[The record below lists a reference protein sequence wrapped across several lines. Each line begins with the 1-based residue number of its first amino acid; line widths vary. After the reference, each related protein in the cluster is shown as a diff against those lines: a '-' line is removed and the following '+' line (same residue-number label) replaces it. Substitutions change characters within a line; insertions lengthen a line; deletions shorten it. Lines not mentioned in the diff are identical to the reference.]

1 MKISRGKGEKIDF
14 NQVEPIEAEL
24 LKQIPAAT
32 QGEDDPKVKSRLYPD
47 PGGDAGAG
55 AALSADWEELVR
67 PDLEHLF
74 LSSRRVVEGDLTQM
88 KERRGL
94 ATLSIPLGHADA
106 WLNALNQARLVLA
119 TRYEFTDSELLQY
132 EPPVIFSRRDLA
144 LLQINFYAAIQER
157 LIEALEGRLR

>member
-1 MKISRGKGEKIDF
+1 MRINRGKGEKIDF
-14 NQVEPIEAEL
+14 SQVEPIEAEL

-47 PGGDAGAG
+47 PGGSAEAGLA
-55 AALSADWEELVR
+55 ADWEELVR

-74 LSSRRVVEGDLTQM
+74 LSSRRVVEEDLALIR
-88 KERRGL
+88 ERRGF
-94 ATLSIPLGHADA
+94 ATLSLPLAHADA
-106 WLNALNQARLVLA
+106 WLNVLNQARLVLA
-119 TRYEFTDSELLQY
+119 TRYEFTDTELLQY

>member
-1 MKISRGKGEKIDF
+1 MRISRGKGERIDF
-14 NQVEPIEAEL
+14 SQIEPIEAEL

-47 PGGDAGAG
+47 PGGSVETSLA
-55 AALSADWEELVR
+55 ADWEELVR

-74 LSSRRVVEGDLTQM
+74 LSSRRAVEEDVAQI
-88 KERRGL
+88 KEKKRGF
-94 ATLSIPLGHADA
+94 ATLSVPLAHADA

-119 TRYEFTDSELLQY
+119 TRHEFTEAELLQY

>member
-1 MKISRGKGEKIDF
+1 MRISRAKGEKIDF
-14 NQVEPIEAEL
+14 SHVEPIEAEL

-47 PGGDAGAG
+47 PGGAGTGFA
-55 AALSADWEELVR
+55 ADWEELVR

-74 LSSRRVVEGDLTQM
+74 LSSRRVVENDLAQI
-88 KERRGL
+88 KERRGF
-94 ATLSIPLGHADA
+94 ATLSIPLTHADA

-119 TRYEFTDSELLQY
+119 TRYEFTDAELLQY

-144 LLQINFYAAIQER
+144 LLQINFYASIQER
-157 LIEALEGRLR
+157 LIEALEGRLK

>member
-1 MKISRGKGEKIDF
+1 MRISRGKGEKIDF

-32 QGEDDPKVKSRLYPD
+32 QGEDEPKVKSRLYPD
-47 PGGDAGAG
+47 PGASAGAG
-55 AALSADWEELVR
+55 LAADWEELVR
-67 PDLEHLF
+67 PELEHLF
-74 LSSRRVVEGDLTQM
+74 LSSRRVVEEDLAQI
-88 KERRGL
+88 KERRGF
-94 ATLSIPLGHADA
+94 ATLSIPLAHADA
-106 WLNALNQARLVLA
+106 WLNVLNQARLVLA
-119 TRYEFTDSELLQY
+119 TRHEFTDVELLQY

>member
-1 MKISRGKGEKIDF
+1 MRISRGKGEKIDF

-47 PGGDAGAG
+47 PGGDAGGSLA
-55 AALSADWEELVR
+55 ADWEELVR

-74 LSSRRVVEGDLTQM
+74 LSSRRVVEDDLAQI
-88 KERRGL
+88 KERRGF
-94 ATLSIPLGHADA
+94 ATLSIPLAHADA
-106 WLNALNQARLVLA
+106 WLNVLNQARLVLA
-119 TRYEFTDSELLQY
+119 TRYEFTDAELLQY